1 VDESEKTGGRVAA
14 NRDEVLFGSS
24 EPAPGSRAS
33 GDPAGAERS
42 RRAPRPAE
50 ERHPFRAFFGRN
62 RGLDLSYRV
71 VIGVIGVAIVAGGLA
86 LIPLPGPGWLIVFAG
101 LAVLATEFAWAG
113 RLLDFAR
120 GKVRAWTDWV
130 THQSLA
136 VRLLVGLAGLALVGG
151 LVWAFVVT
159 QGVPGWVPVIG

>member
-1 VDESEKTGGRVAA
+1 MAA
-14 NRDEVLFGSS
+14 NRDEVVLSSAEQASATRTGAAGPERGRGS
-24 EPAPGSRAS
+24 
-33 GDPAGAERS
+33 
-42 RRAPRPAE
+42 RPAE
-50 ERHPFRAFFGRN
+50 KRHPFRAFFARN
-62 RGLDLSYRV
+62 RGLDLSYRII
-71 VIGVIGVAIVAGGLA
+71 IGLVGVAIVAGGLA

-120 GKVRAWTDWV
+120 AKVRAWTDWA

-136 VRLLVGLAGLALVGG
+136 VRLLVGLTGLALVAG